1 MKCLIDAD
9 ILAYEIASAGA
20 YKDEETGETVIRPF
34 QPVADLFDQ
43 RIKEIEGEC
52 WATEPSTLYLTGDR
66 KLLVSLNRKRKHE
79 GLPPLE
85 FKENFRKEIAKTKEY
100 KGTRKTE
107 KPFHFDNLRE
117 YMLANYDVV
126 IAQGL
131 EADDL
136 ISIELTKAGDKLD
149 VICCTRDKDLRMV
162 PGMHYGWPCG
172 AQPQYGPK
180 RVTELGELFYN
191 EEKNKLTGDG
201 ILFFY
206 SQLITGD
213 KVDNIPGLPG
223 AGDKKAWELLR
234 GCPDSIEADIRVSG
248 LYEDKFGESWCEYYE
263 EQSKLLWM
271 LRELPEG
278 LDYDIQSNKVLD
290 KVLQ

>member
-52 WATEPSTLYLTGDR
+52 WATEPSTLYLTGDETLIR
-66 KLLVSLNRKRKHE
+66 SINRRRKHE
-79 GLPPLE
+79 GEAPLI
-85 FKENFRKEIAKTKEY
+85 FRDNFRKEIAKTKEY
-100 KGTRKTE
+100 KGQRKAE
-107 KPFHFDNLRE
+107 KPFHFHNLRE
-117 YMLANYDVV
+117 YMLANYDVIV
-126 IAQGL
+126 AQGV

-180 RVTELGELFYN
+180 RVTELGELFYD
-191 EEKNKLTGDG
+191 EEKNKLTGNG
-201 ILFFY
+201 FLFFCA
-206 SQLITGD
+206 QMIIGD

-223 AGDKKAWELLR
+223 SGDKKAWELLQDAVDSVTALACVR
-234 GCPDSIEADIRVSG
+234 GAYI
-248 LYEDKFGESWCEYYE
+248 DKLGGEYE
-263 EQSKLLWM
+263 EFFNEQYQLLWM
-271 LRELPEG
+271 LRKLPEG
-278 LDYDIQSNKVLD
+278 LDYDIQSNKIQD
-290 KVLQ
+290 SVLQ

>member
-20 YKDEETGETVIRPF
+20 YKDEVTGETVIRPF

-52 WATEPSTLYLTGDR
+52 WATEPSVLYLTGDET
-66 KLLVSLNRKRKHE
+66 LLKSINRRRKHE
-79 GLPPLE
+79 GQEPLT
-85 FKENFRKEIAKTKEY
+85 FKDNFRKEIAKTKEY
-100 KGTRKTE
+100 KGQRKTE
-107 KPFHFDNLRE
+107 KPFHFHNLRE
-117 YMLANYDVV
+117 YMLANYNVI
-126 IAQGL
+126 IAQGV

-180 RVTELGELFYN
+180 RVTDLGELFYD
-191 EEKNKLTGDG
+191 EEKNKLTGNG
-201 ILFFY
+201 FLFFCA
-206 SQLITGD
+206 QMITGD
-213 KVDNIPGLPG
+213 PVDNIPGLPG
-223 AGDKKAWELLR
+223 GGPKKAWETLCNVESKALA
-234 GCPDSIEADIRVSG
+234 INLVKG
-248 LYEDKFGESWCEYYE
+248 LYDFKLKEKSKEYFK
-263 EQSKLLWM
+263 EQRKLLWM
-271 LRELPEG
+271 LRKLPEG
-278 LDYDIQSNKVLD
+278 LEYDIQSNKIPD
-290 KVLQ
+290 SVLQ

>member
-52 WATEPSTLYLTGDR
+52 WATEPSTLYLTGDK
-66 KLLVSLNRKRKHE
+66 KLLVSINRRRKHE
-79 GLPPLE
+79 GLPPFE

-100 KGTRKTE
+100 KGTRKSE

-136 ISIELTKAGDKLD
+136 ISIELTKVGDKLD

-191 EEKNKLTGDG
+191 EDKNKLTGDG
-201 ILFFY
+201 FLFFCA
-206 SQLITGD
+206 QMIIGD

-223 AGDKKAWELLR
+223 AGDKKAWQLL
-234 GCPDSIEADIRVSG
+234 GECTSMIESEEVVRSAYREKV
-248 LYEDKFGESWCEYYE
+248 EGEWLDYYV
-263 EQSKLLWM
+263 EQEQLLWM

-290 KVLQ
+290 EVLQ